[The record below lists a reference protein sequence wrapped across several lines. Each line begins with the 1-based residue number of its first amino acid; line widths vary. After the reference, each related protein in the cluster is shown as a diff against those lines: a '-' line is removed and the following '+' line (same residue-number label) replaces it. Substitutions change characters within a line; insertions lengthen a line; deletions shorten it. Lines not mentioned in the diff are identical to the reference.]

1 MLKRLC
7 LSFVVAAIACGG
19 KEPATSPSPTAPTI
33 TTFSLSG
40 SVITSFTLVPIA
52 GATLS
57 IVDGPDTGKSARTD
71 TSGNFTFTGLQQSHF
86 TVNVS
91 ATNYFSISAPVTL
104 PSNAA
109 GSFFLIP
116 TGRSI
121 VLTGKVTNA
130 ANSSPISAATVRIN
144 GRYSTTTDTSGT
156 YSVTGF
162 LDLGDYSI
170 TYVFAEE
177 YDSDV
182 RYIRGTSQNVRLHRT
197 EWIVAGVSKTLT
209 VTPDDTLCSNN
220 LQDPSFGGPTYV
232 CRSVRVVAPSDGVM
246 TVEAVSTQD
255 RTHPPLE
262 VETVGGAPCC
272 FERMANPVSI
282 PVTAGTE
289 VLVNVEM
296 ASGSTTS
303 QSFTLTT
310 SMTP

>member
-1 MLKRLC
+1 MPLTRHQLA
-7 LSFVVAAIACGG
+7 LQ
-19 KEPATSPSPTAPTI
+19 PSELTAGTRQPRTLREHTVSRVFSTWE
-33 TTFSLSG
+33 TT
-40 SVITSFTLVPIA
+40 
-52 GATLS
+52 
-57 IVDGPDTGKSARTD
+57 
-71 TSGNFTFTGLQQSHF
+71 
-86 TVNVS
+86 VS
-91 ATNYFSISAPVTL
+91 RMFL
-104 PSNAA
+104 P
-109 GSFFLIP
+109 
-116 TGRSI
+116 RS
-121 VLTGKVTNA
+121 TH
-130 ANSSPISAATVRIN
+130 
-144 GRYSTTTDTSGT
+144 
-156 YSVTGF
+156 
-162 LDLGDYSI
+162 
-170 TYVFAEE
+170 
-177 YDSDV
+177 SDV